1 MGTVQAS
8 AERVEGA
15 PRVIQRYLAVRLL
28 AAEDSPDGLVGVDL
42 QLLDALAWVAGDEG
56 DGLASLLSLDLVH
69 VLDLPLR
76 EEARLRARCFVHIDV
91 RQVELS
97 RLHAG
102 HVGGRIDAI
111 AVLNALKVRYI
122 RVFDGVSLVHRRLD
136 AVPGALARLLQGP
149 TFLLQLRR
157 ALGPDGAW
165 VHGDALA
172 VATVLP
178 RVLA

>member
-56 DGLASLLSLDLVH
+56 DRLASLLSLDLVH

-76 EEARLRARCFVHIDV
+76 EEA
-91 RQVELS
+91 
-97 RLHAG
+97 
-102 HVGGRIDAI
+102 
-111 AVLNALKVRYI
+111 
-122 RVFDGVSLVHRRLD
+122 
-136 AVPGALARLLQGP
+136 
-149 TFLLQLRR
+149 
-157 ALGPDGAW
+157 
-165 VHGDALA
+165 
-172 VATVLP
+172 
-178 RVLA
+178 